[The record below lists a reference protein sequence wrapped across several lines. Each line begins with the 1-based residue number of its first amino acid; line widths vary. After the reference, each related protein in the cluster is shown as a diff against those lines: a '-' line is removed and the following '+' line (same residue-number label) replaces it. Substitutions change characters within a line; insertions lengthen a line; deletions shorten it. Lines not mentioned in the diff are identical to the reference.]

1 MEYVRETFGA
11 DVDRTVACGDS
22 GNDLMMLEGACKAIV
37 VGNAQP
43 ALMDW
48 ATDAVRRERD
58 GGRVFIAKETTAR
71 GILEGLESFGFLT
84 R

>member
-1 MEYVRETFGA
+1 
-11 DVDRTVACGDS
+11 
-22 GNDLMMLEGACKAIV
+22 MMLEGACKAIV

-71 GILEGLESFGFLT
+71 GY
-84 R
+84 